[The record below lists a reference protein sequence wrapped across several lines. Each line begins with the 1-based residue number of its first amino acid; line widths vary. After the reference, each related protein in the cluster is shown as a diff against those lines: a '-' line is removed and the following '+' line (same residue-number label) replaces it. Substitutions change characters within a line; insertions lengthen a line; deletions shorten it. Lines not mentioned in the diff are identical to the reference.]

1 MGFSINFRLD
11 AVILVITLTD
21 SPVQYS
27 GNDDLLLLHRK
38 VLSDTISVLSEY
50 ENTVNLTRQMHRP
63 IICTSYRPQRSCG
76 KVMFSQASVILL
88 TGEGISAQGVCV
100 CGRHPLAN
108 TLPGQTP
115 PCSVHAGIHTHPCP
129 VHAGI
134 HPPADTA
141 ADGTHPTGMHSS

>member
-100 CGRHPLAN
+100 W
-108 TLPGQTP
+108 QTP
-115 PCSVHAGIHTHPCP
+115 PGK
-129 VHAGI
+129 
-134 HPPADTA
+134 HPPWADTPLLSA
-141 ADGTHPTGMHSS
+141 CWDTHTPLPSACWDTPPGGHCSGRYASYWNAF